1 MKEYL
6 FGVVTDYVRNELA
19 RQSSRNIK
27 AIERAVDLNNP
38 EDYLNELAEILRNT
52 SDLIGIEQKRIK
64 VSKCGIKLSLTST
77 EAANDITFNELT
89 LGGKNIGVIDLV
101 VFPRKDMLKEATF
114 P

>member
-6 FGVVTDYVRNELA
+6 FGVVTDYVRNELV
-19 RQSSRNIK
+19 RQSSQNIK

-64 VSKCGIKLSLTST
+64 
-77 EAANDITFNELT
+77 
-89 LGGKNIGVIDLV
+89 
-101 VFPRKDMLKEATF
+101 
-114 P
+114 